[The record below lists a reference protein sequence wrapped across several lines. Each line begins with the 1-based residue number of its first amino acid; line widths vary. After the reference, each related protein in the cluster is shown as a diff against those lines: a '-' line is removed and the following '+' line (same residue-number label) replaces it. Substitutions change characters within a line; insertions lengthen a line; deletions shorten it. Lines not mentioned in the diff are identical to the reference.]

1 MQSPREVRRHIRTIR
16 EIRHL
21 TRAMK
26 LVAAAKLREAQA
38 RVEAARPFARKIS
51 EVLLDISSFAGYVHP
66 LMAGRPPR
74 SVGVMVVTSDRGMC
88 GRYND
93 DIIKAALDLIDRTSG
108 RDAARV
114 IAVGRVGARAL
125 RELGIPILE
134 ERSLVSKRPTF
145 ALARAIAA
153 RILKAYDAGDVDHVY
168 LVYSRFYSAME
179 QRPRVFRLIPIAPV
193 GGSRTDRLP
202 AGVCLFEPSAKEVVD
217 HLVTRYVQV
226 EVYRALLEAEAGERG
241 ARMTAM
247 SAASDNASEI
257 IERLTLTFH
266 RSRQAQIT
274 REIADIVG
282 GAEALV
288 AEQFSGTGASST
300 GSESGERGSI
310 T

>member
-1 MQSPREVRRHIRTIR
+1 MQSPRELRRHIRTIR
-16 EIRHL
+16 EIQHL

-66 LMAGRPPR
+66 LMAGRPPHTT
-74 SVGVMVVTSDRGMC
+74 GVMVVTSDRGMC

-93 DIIKAALDLIDRTSG
+93 DIIKAALDLIDRTGG
-108 RDAARV
+108 RAAARV
-114 IAVGRVGARAL
+114 IAVGRVGGRAL

-134 ERSLVSKRPTF
+134 ERSLASKRPTF
-145 ALARAIAA
+145 ALARSIAA
-153 RILKAYDAGDVDHVY
+153 RILKSYDAGDIDHVY

-179 QRPRVFRLIPIAPV
+179 QRPRVFRLVPIVPV
-193 GGSRTDRLP
+193 AGGGTDRLQ
-202 AGVCLFEPSAKEVVD
+202 AGACLFEPSAKEIVD
-217 HLVTRYVQV
+217 HLVTRYMQI

-247 SAASDNASEI
+247 SAASDNASDI
-257 IERLTLTFH
+257 IGRLTLTFH
-266 RSRQAQIT
+266 RSRQSLIT

-282 GAEALV
+282 GAEALSV
-288 AEQFSGTGASST
+288 EQSVTDGGPSTGAE
-300 GSESGERGSI
+300 SEGG
-310 T
+310 

>member
-16 EIRHL
+16 EIHHL

-66 LMAGRPPR
+66 LMAERAPR
-74 SVGVMVVTSDRGMC
+74 AVGVMVVTSDRGMC

-93 DIIKAALDLIDRTSG
+93 DIIKAALDLADGTGG
-108 RDAARV
+108 RERARV
-114 IAVGRVGARAL
+114 IAVGRVGARTL
-125 RELGIPILE
+125 CDLGVPIIE

-145 ALARAIAA
+145 GLARAIAA
-153 RILKAYDAGDVDHVY
+153 RIINAYAAGQVDHMY
-168 LVYSRFYSAME
+168 LVYSRFYSAMD
-179 QRPRVFRLIPIAPV
+179 QRPRIFRLIPITPV
-193 GGSRTDRLP
+193 GGSRADRVL
-202 AGVCLFEPSAKEVVD
+202 AGACLFEPSAKEIVD

-241 ARMTAM
+241 ARLTAM
-247 SAASDNASEI
+247 SAASDNATEI
-257 IERLTLTFH
+257 IERLTLAFH
-266 RSRQAQIT
+266 RSRQALIT

-282 GAEALV
+282 GAEAL
-288 AEQFSGTGASST
+288 ASKGHAGEDGAASGGT
-300 GSESGERGSI
+300 
-310 T
+310 